1 MIRPL
6 KSTLEKPPS
15 TPEMDAREAEELANS
30 MMRNSPLPDPER
42 SEEKLPEDDGSEKL
56 PKEGGGEKLLE
67 ESPTGKLIVPFRE
80 EVPLLVWFHNPSFFS
95 RFPKSREC
103 CEKN

>member
-30 MMRNSPLPDPER
+30 MMRNSPLSDPER

-56 PKEGGGEKLLE
+56 PKEGGDEKVPE
-67 ESPTGKLIVPFRE
+67 EAPAGNLIMPCTDKVLPFS
-80 EVPLLVWFHNPSFFS
+80 LSLVL
-95 RFPKSREC
+95 
-103 CEKN
+103 